1 MFIKPPKFEVIVPF
15 TSNNLN
21 EKDSWM
27 WGQYNRIFPFKLA
40 LRCLSI
46 KLKSNEW
53 IDLDEFKEE
62 TAEIAQ
68 QFSEIIK
75 KYENENNLKKQD
87 KISAGLPIKSDDFYQ
102 ELSSLTR
109 FKEHFIGYVRKND
122 LKLSGA
128 LPFLRFVNINKG
140 EKGKHLI
147 GFTEEGY
154 NFSKINNPIIDNKIF
169 NISLSE
175 QEIDFY
181 LSHISQNVIGE
192 LKAIVWVLNKL
203 SKGIFE
209 RTGLNNELKKDF
221 NNIWN
226 VSDKVINTQR
236 AGLMARMFELKLYKK
251 TRKGIRVHYYISEK
265 GETYLKKYSKLEIN
279 NK

>member
-1 MFIKPPKFEVIVPF
+1 
-15 TSNNLN
+15 
-21 EKDSWM
+21 M